1 MQTEVLVKS
10 SADKNLKPTAMPY
23 LREPFTIKATDL
35 RKALNIAASTMSEL
49 LKKIE
54 IGSVSKKGS
63 SLSLE
68 PTVTRTILEMKGFK
82 YPKTAQ
88 VISMMMCKGGVGKTT
103 TTLFLGQRLAAYG
116 ARVLL
121 IDSDMQGNLTSAFS
135 LDDYNY
141 DFDEDSAVLVDL
153 FEDKELKIDD
163 AIIKFAP
170 NLHLLPSSPINAR
183 LENVI
188 RNYAK
193 NPSKPMAN
201 IIESIKK
208 NYDYILIDCAPAL
221 NITNTASIC
230 ASDLVIIPVAP
241 DKFSK
246 TGVEN
251 TLNEI
256 NSLEKDFGINVEKS
270 IMFTRYDAREF
281 TSISYLNEIVSE
293 FKELLFKS
301 LIRTCADCKNAITKK
316 EDLFSYKNSNAKE
329 DYDSLARELMGLT
342 EMFNKPKSKD

>member
-1 MQTEVLVKS
+1 METENI
-10 SADKNLKPTAMPY
+10 KNASNMRREDRTFLRAPY
-23 LREPFTIKATDL
+23 TIKATDL
-35 RKALNIAASTMSEL
+35 RKAMKIASSTMSEL
-49 LKKIE
+49 LKKVE
-54 IGSVSKKGS
+54 IGTKSRKGS
-63 SLSLE
+63 SYSLE
-68 PTVTRTILEMKGFK
+68 PLVTRTILEMKGFK
-82 YPKTAQ
+82 YPSSAK
-88 VISMMMCKGGVGKTT
+88 VISLMMCKGGVGKTT

-135 LDDYNY
+135 LDDLDY
-141 DFDEDSAVLVDL
+141 DFDENDLVLVDL
-153 FEDKELKIDD
+153 FEDKGRKIED
-163 AIIKFAP
+163 AIINIAP

-188 RNYAK
+188 RNAAK

-201 IIESIKK
+201 LIEGLKK
-208 NYDYILIDCAPAL
+208 HYDYILIDCAPAL
-221 NITNTASIC
+221 NITNIASIC
-230 ASDLVIIPVAP
+230 ASDSVIIPVAP

-256 NSLEKDFGINVEKS
+256 NSLEKDFGIKVEKN

-281 TSISYLNEIVSE
+281 TSLSYLTEIASE
-293 FKELLFKS
+293 YKELLLKS

-342 EMFNKPKSKD
+342 DLFNKTKNKD